1 MKLRICHMYP
11 DVLNLYGD
19 RGNVICMKQRL
30 ERRGIDAEI
39 TELPVGE
46 RSGIAESDLLFI
58 GGGQDFEQEILL
70 SDLSGEKTASLKA
83 AIEDGVPVLAICGGY
98 QMLGHY
104 YETHTGAKYGF
115 TGLVDLYTVGDAK
128 RMVGD
133 IMFVCGRD
141 CGGSTIVGFENHSG
155 KTYLGSGLSPLGRV
169 ISGYGNNG
177 TDGTEGV
184 RYKNVFGSYCHG
196 PMLPKNPDFCD
207 YLLACA
213 LERKYGRAELAPLDD
228 SIELIAHNEI
238 VRRLSKHKGK

>member
-30 ERRGIDAEI
+30 EKRGIDAEI
-39 TELPVGE
+39 IELPVGE
-46 RSGIAESDLLFI
+46 RAGIAHSDLIFI

-83 AIEDGVPVLAICGGY
+83 AIEDGVPLLAICGGY

-104 YETHTGAKYGF
+104 YETHTGARYGF
-115 TGLVDLYTVGDAK
+115 TGLVDFHTVGDVR

-133 IMFVCGRD
+133 IMFVCD
-141 CGGSTIVGFENHSG
+141 EASGGSALVGFENHSG
-155 KTYLGSGLSPLGRV
+155 KSYLASGLSPLGRV
-169 ISGYGNNG
+169 VSGYGNNG
-177 TDGTEGV
+177 VDGTEGV

-196 PMLPKNPDFCD
+196 PMLPKNPEFCD
-207 YLLACA
+207 HLLACA
-213 LERKYGRAELAPLDD
+213 LERKYGQGKLVPLDD
-228 SIELIAHNEI
+228 SIERIAHDEI
-238 VRRLSKHKGK
+238 ARRLTKKK

>member
-1 MKLRICHMYP
+1 
-11 DVLNLYGD
+11 
-19 RGNVICMKQRL
+19 
-30 ERRGIDAEI
+30 
-39 TELPVGE
+39 
-46 RSGIAESDLLFI
+46 
-58 GGGQDFEQEILL
+58 
-70 SDLSGEKTASLKA
+70 
-83 AIEDGVPVLAICGGY
+83 
-98 QMLGHY
+98 
-104 YETHTGAKYGF
+104 
-115 TGLVDLYTVGDAK
+115 
-128 RMVGD
+128 
-133 IMFVCGRD
+133 MFVCGRD

-169 ISGYGNNG
+169 VSGYGNNG

-213 LERKYGRAELAPLDD
+213 LERKDGRAELAPLDD